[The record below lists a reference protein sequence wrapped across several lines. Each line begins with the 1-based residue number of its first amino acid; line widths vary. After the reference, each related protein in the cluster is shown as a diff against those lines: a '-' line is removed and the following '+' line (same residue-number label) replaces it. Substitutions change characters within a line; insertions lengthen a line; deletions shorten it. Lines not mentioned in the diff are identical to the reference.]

1 MIRCI
6 CMGGGMAFLFA
17 ENGVKVLLQ
26 GHHEDGVNQMLATA
40 SKDGLQDM
48 FEKHEEYQDL

>member
-1 MIRCI
+1 
-6 CMGGGMAFLFA
+6 MGGGMAFLFA